1 MKEPPADGVDAL
13 ANYGWFPRNEAL
25 LAPEGEFEAVEIERE
40 PPAGRRGYF
49 EAEQSAAGR
58 KTPAGEK
65 EKPDPYETVRRY
77 LIRGEFSPCPKAERG
92 RADVS
97 VVLLVDSSGSM
108 ASGKQISHA
117 KAVAAETVRKNRG
130 KIVEFSGVALSGDS
144 AHIFSPPGTGAE
156 KLVEDLKNL
165 KTGGRTNMSA
175 GVALAAKLLKR
186 KKGGAEIHIFTDG
199 RVNFCAGGGD
209 PFEDSVKKFKT
220 LVGRRAR
227 ATVVDTEAG
236 FVKIGAAARFS
247 RAIGAE
253 YTRAGDIRRMQR

>member
-1 MKEPPADGVDAL
+1 ML
-13 ANYGWFPRNEAL
+13 SNYGWFPRNEAV
-25 LAPEGEFEAVEIERE
+25 LAPEGEFEAVKIEPD

-49 EAEQSAAGR
+49 ETGDAAGR
-58 KTPAGEK
+58 EKPAGEK
-65 EKPDPYETVRRY
+65 EKIDLYETVRRHV
-77 LIRGEFSPCPKAERG
+77 IRGEFLPRFKAERG
-92 RADVS
+92 RANVS

-117 KAVAAETVRKNRG
+117 KAMAAQTAKNNRG

-144 AHIFSPPGTGAE
+144 AHVFSPSGAGAE
-156 KLVEDLKNL
+156 KLIESLKNL

-175 GVALAAKLLKR
+175 GVVLAAKLLKR

-199 RVNFCAGGGD
+199 RVNFCEGGGD
-209 PFEDSVKKFKT
+209 PFEDCVKKFKH
-220 LVGRRAR
+220 LVGKSVR
-227 ATVVDTEAG
+227 ATVIDTETG

-253 YTRAGDIRRMQR
+253 YTRAGDIRRTQR